1 MKRHLLI
8 LGTALCFS
16 AVAFA
21 VDRPSNPSFYYFTPC
36 NSYQGYG
43 EACFKLPTESVEGVD
58 LDPESMYYNVFHDGS
73 IFTYMPGGKYA
84 MVREEMTD
92 VPYTYSDGMD
102 FNVHP
107 SYLMHQL
114 KFYEDDF
121 SKFGVQ
127 LCHKDG
133 DTVTKSDIIYS
144 DGSSVAWE
152 EEGDKEPLPGS
163 ETIISEQ
170 PEGTL
175 YENLY
180 RSSESCSA
188 WGSTQND
195 GKLGKMVID
204 DNGNFYIYSPIDG
217 VDAWIKGEQT
227 DDGTVVVKL
236 PQAVSSY
243 AYDDVEYVYY
253 IWSMKLEGGLY
264 VPDTDNP
271 DITFTW
277 SDNTLTMT
285 GTNVLG
291 YGASDGMYQ
300 MGEGSLILKKLP
312 YAPLTE
318 IPAGAKTSEWKMNY
332 DGQVAGNSSSMIVTV
347 ATDGSDIYVKG
358 LGGLPETWVKGT
370 FDGTTA
376 VFASDQYLGVDKDKK
391 GHSYFTGG
399 RKEVTTDP
407 IGGYDITRFYRTKDV
422 KFTFDAASNT
432 FRTDSV
438 VLVGVGL
445 KAEWFDYYYDH
456 PVLSAYVENG
466 GVPANPIFD
475 HFYPSAGSGWS
486 GQADFTLP
494 MVNTEGQELNPAK
507 LYYNV
512 YHDDEV
518 FTFTPDRYSALSEE
532 ITDIPYSLSNVDF
545 YVNGEKHTIYF
556 YENDFEK
563 FGVQLCYKRGD
574 VVTKSDIVYHDG
586 TIVEYENPK
595 VLPGKETIIAE
606 QPEGTL
612 YENLYRRSVGYSSW
626 SVSQNDGELG
636 KMVID
641 DSGNFYIY
649 SPVSGVDAWIKG
661 EQTEE
666 GTVVVK
672 LPQAVSETT
681 DYEGNPQV
689 NYVWS
694 MKSDVGGYVPDTDN
708 PDITFTWSD
717 NTLTMTGTN
726 VFGLG
731 DAEGNYQMGEGSLM
745 LKVLPY
751 APLTEIPAGAT
762 TSEWKMDYDGQ
773 VSGNPSSIVV
783 TVAMDG
789 SDIYVKGLGGL
800 PEAWVKGTFD
810 GTTAVFASDQYLGI
824 DEDKKGHSYFT
835 GGRKEITTDPIGGY
849 NVTDFYRTKDVK
861 FTFDATSNTFRTDS
875 VVLVGVGV
883 NTNHFN
889 YYYDHPVLS
898 AYVENG
904 GTPANPSFSS
914 FSAYNSSCGYG
925 ETEFTLPMVN
935 TEGQELNPAKLYYNV
950 YHDGNVF
957 TFSPDHYDYLYNEM
971 TDIPYTFTNG
981 FDFIVNGE
989 KHTIYFYESDF
1000 EKFGVQLC
1008 YKSGDTVTK
1017 SDIVYHDGSTVG
1029 GAVSTSNMAERTV
1042 VGTIYTDILG
1052 RRVSQPVEGTFYLR
1066 TDLYDDGS
1074 RSTVKVRYCE

>member
-8 LGTALCFS
+8 LGTTLLLS
-16 AVAFA
+16 VVAFA
-21 VDRPSNPSFYYFTPC
+21 VDRPSNPSFYGFSSY
-36 NSYQGYG
+36 NSSLGYG
-43 EACFKLPTESVEGVD
+43 DVTLSLSSKSTEGND
-58 LDPESMYYNVFHDGS
+58 LDPESLYYNVFHDDN

-84 MVREEMTD
+84 MIQEEMTD
-92 VPYTYSDGMD
+92 IPYTYSDGMD
-102 FNVHP
+102 FSVHP
-107 SYLMHQL
+107 SYLMHTL
-114 KFYEDDF
+114 RFYEDDF

-133 DTVTKSDIIYS
+133 DTVTKSDIVYN
-144 DGSSVAWE
+144 DGSTVAWE
-152 EEGDKEPLPGS
+152 EPGEKEVLPGS
-163 ETIISEQ
+163 ETIISKQ

-227 DDGTVVVKL
+227 EEGTVVVKL

-253 IWSMKLEGGLY
+253 IWSMKSEGGLY

-318 IPAGAKTSEWKMNY
+318 IPAGATTSEWKMNY
-332 DGQVAGNSSSMIVTV
+332 DGQVVGNSSSMIVTV

-399 RKEVTTDP
+399 RREVTIDP
-407 IGGYDITRFYRTKDV
+407 NYGNEITRFYRTKDV
-422 KFTFDAASNT
+422 TFTFDAASNT
-432 FRTDSV
+432 FRTDSML
-438 VLVGVGL
+438 LVGVGL

-466 GVPANPIFD
+466 GIPANPIFG
-475 HFYPSAGSGWS
+475 HFYPSAGSGYS

-518 FTFTPDRYSALSEE
+518 FTFTPDHYGALSEE
-532 ITDIPYSLSNVDF
+532 ITDIPYLLSNNDF

-563 FGVQLCYKRGD
+563 FGVQLCYKRGET
-574 VVTKSDIVYHDG
+574 VTKSDIVYHDG
-586 TIVEYENPK
+586 SVVKYENPK
-595 VLPGKETIIAE
+595 VLPGKETIIAA

-612 YENLYRRSVGYSSW
+612 YDNLYRRSVGYSSW

-694 MKSDVGGYVPDTDN
+694 MKSDVGSYVPDTDN

-726 VFGLG
+726 VLGLG

-751 APLTEIPAGAT
+751 SPLTEIPAGAT

-773 VSGNPSSIVV
+773 VADNPSSIVV
-783 TVAMDG
+783 TVAMEG

-800 PEAWVKGTFD
+800 PESWVKGTFD

-875 VVLVGVGV
+875 VVLVGVGI

-914 FSAYNSSCGYG
+914 FSAVGSSGYG
-925 ETEFTLPMVN
+925 VTEFTLPMVN

-957 TFSPDHYDYLYNEM
+957 TFSPDRYAYLNNEM

-1052 RRVSQPVEGTFYLR
+1052 RRISQPVEGTFYLR
-1066 TDLYDDGS
+1066 TDIYDDGS
-1074 RSTVKVRYCE
+1074 RNTVKVRYCE